1 MTTLSSRPAP
11 GVAVEPS
18 VLGRVVAVLA
28 LGSALVHLL
37 LVDPSTLGSLAMLGM
52 ALACLPC
59 AWHLWTGP
67 TGRVWALTAT
77 ADAAMLALHAQML
90 EPQSGHQ
97 HMAAMTHQATGL
109 VAVGLVLVA
118 GQLALAGVSALAALR
133 D

>member
-1 MTTLSSRPAP
+1 MTTLASRPAR
-11 GVAVEPS
+11 GVAGEPT
-18 VLGRVVAVLA
+18 VLGRAVAVLA
-28 LGSALVHLL
+28 VGSALVHLL
-37 LVDPSTLGSLAMLGM
+37 LVDLSTLGSLAMLGM

-97 HMAAMTHQATGL
+97 HMAAMSHHATGL
-109 VAVGLVLVA
+109 VTVGLVLVA
-118 GQLALAGVSALAALR
+118 GQLALAGVSAIAAR
-133 D
+133 RG

>member
-1 MTTLSSRPAP
+1 MTTAVVATRPGAL
-11 GVAVEPS
+11 A
-18 VLGRVVAVLA
+18 LGRVAAGLA
-28 LGSALVHLL
+28 LSAALVHLL
-37 LVDPSTLGSLAMLGM
+37 LVDGSLGSVAMVLM
-52 ALACLPC
+52 AAACLPC

-118 GQLALAGVSALAALR
+118 GQLALAGVSALAGLR